1 MPGPVSDS
9 YPGPSDEMPYV
20 SSWCYRNPIVAAAEV
35 VRAGSRPPSRLKRH
49 AKRFPQETKLWL
61 ARAIILVQNGRG
73 DPNQMA

>member
-35 VRAGSRPPSRLKRH
+35 VQAGSRPPSRLKRH
-49 AKRFPQETKLWL
+49 AKRFLAWLKKRRGRTKWQ
-61 ARAIILVQNGRG
+61 RRG
-73 DPNQMA
+73 ST

>member
-35 VRAGSRPPSRLKRH
+35 VRAGSRPPSHLS
-49 AKRFPQETKLWL
+49 AMPSAFSP
-61 ARAIILVQNGRG
+61 G
-73 DPNQMA
+73 